1 MSEAPM
7 DDVPQPPRPEP
18 QPTLVVAGPDRGGPI
33 RLTAVV
39 PCCDEAD
46 GIDLA
51 YQRIATELSRYDD
64 VELLFVDDGSTD
76 RTLDRIKT
84 FADADPRVFYLSFTR
99 NFGLEAAFAAGFK
112 YASKDWVVQ
121 LDADLQSPPAEVH
134 KLMAKAL
141 EGWDVVFGIRSDR
154 HDPLPRRLGSR
165 MQHWF
170 ARRVLGIDLPQGAS
184 SFRVVRASVAK
195 KIAAAELPMPYFLAT
210 VPRVGA
216 RWTVVPTEHRPRT
229 RGRSK
234 FSPGRLLAHSI
245 ELFVGFSVR
254 PLAALPVLA
263 AVLAAATAL
272 GAVAVATGRLG
283 AAGAADAALAVGTL
297 NLVTLAVIGGYLFRL
312 VRGQPRLA
320 RYYVR
325 EANLPLAPEDDLYE
339 HERGRAQPT
348 RRQPATRAKSLVIL
362 GGGTDQVPAYKAA
375 RRLGCRVVGV
385 DRRADAPAA
394 LLADRFLR
402 VSTRD
407 AAGILRR
414 LGAEPVDGVLA
425 PAGDAA
431 HPSLQALRQHFAT
444 PSRASAT
451 ATLASVDKGFFHDI
465 VERLGFPR
473 YGYVESPSAAQL
485 LARAG
490 RLRFPLVVK
499 PADSSG
505 SKGLSLVEDV
515 GALPAAIDEAAT
527 WSLGGAVIA
536 EELIRGRH
544 FSAECFVDQGE
555 LRLAAISERT
565 LTPPPRLITVSHR
578 LPARLD
584 GHTSARLQA
593 MLATLCRGL
602 EIVGGPVNFD
612 FVVDHAGTVYF
623 VEVGARSG
631 GNGMTELI
639 RAVYGVDVLEAAIL
653 VALGEPV
660 ALAPRPPRTI
670 ALLHVLQVDEAGVL
684 TQVEGVELAARHPAV
699 AHVELLRGVGSA
711 VEPYTQAAN
720 KLGYVVVTGAEP
732 AAAEAALAE
741 VLDAIKLRV
750 RPGTARQ
757 PVEGSVV

>member
-1 MSEAPM
+1 MC
-7 DDVPQPPRPEP
+7 DHVPQPPRPEP
-18 QPTLVVAGPDRGGPI
+18 QSTQVPATLDGGGPI
-33 RLTAVV
+33 RVTAVV

-51 YQRIATELSRYDD
+51 YERIATELSRYDD

-76 RTLDRIKT
+76 GTLDRIKA
-84 FADADPRVFYLSFTR
+84 FADANRRVFYLSFTR

-141 EGWDVVFGIRSDR
+141 EGWDVVFGIRTDR

-170 ARRVLGIDLPQGAS
+170 ARRALGIELPQGAS
-184 SFRVVRASVAK
+184 SFRVVRASVAR

-216 RWTVVPTEHRPRT
+216 RWTAVPTEHQPRT

-234 FSPGRLLAHSI
+234 FSPGRLLAHTI
-245 ELFVGFSVR
+245 ELFLGFSVR

-263 AVLAAATAL
+263 GVLAAATAL
-272 GAVAVATGRLG
+272 GAAAVATGRLG
-283 AAGAADAALAVGTL
+283 AAGAADAALAAGAL
-297 NLVTLAVIGGYLFRL
+297 NLIALGVIAGYLFRV

-320 RYYVR
+320 RFYVR

-339 HERGRAQPT
+339 HERGRVQPI
-348 RRQPATRAKSLVIL
+348 RRQLATRPKSLVIL

-375 RRLGCRVVGV
+375 RRLGCRMIGV

-394 LLADRFLR
+394 SLADRFLH

-407 AAGILRR
+407 AAAILRG

-444 PSRASAT
+444 PFRASAT
-451 ATLASVDKGFFHDI
+451 ATLASVDKGFFHDV
-465 VERLGFPR
+465 VERLGLPR
-473 YGYVESPSAAQL
+473 YGYVESPSTAEL
-485 LARAG
+485 LARA
-490 RLRFPLVVK
+490 RHLRFPLVVK

-515 GALPAAIDEAAT
+515 GSLPAAIDQAAT

-536 EELIRGRH
+536 EELIPGRH
-544 FSAECFVDQGE
+544 FSAECFVDRGQP
-555 LRLAAISERT
+555 RLAAISERT
-565 LTPPPRLITVSHR
+565 LTPPPRLITVSHQ
-578 LPARLD
+578 LPAPLD
-584 GHTSARLQA
+584 GHTSDRLQA
-593 MLATLCRGL
+593 MLATLCSAL
-602 EIVGGPVNFD
+602 EITVGPVNFD
-612 FVVDHAGTVYF
+612 FVVDEAGTIYF
-623 VEVGARSG
+623 IEAGARSG

-653 VALGEPV
+653 AALGEPV
-660 ALAPRPPRTI
+660 ALAPQPPRTV
-670 ALLHVLQVDEAGVL
+670 AMLHVLQADEAGVL
-684 TQVEGVELAARHPAV
+684 TSVEGLDLAARHPAV
-699 AHVELLRGVGSA
+699 AHVELLRRVGST
-711 VEPYTQAAN
+711 VQPYTQAAN

-741 VLDAIKLRV
+741 VLDAIKPHV
-750 RPGTARQ
+750 CP
-757 PVEGSVV
+757 EGHGNQWKGA

>member
-1 MSEAPM
+1 MC

-18 QPTLVVAGPDRGGPI
+18 QSTQVPVTLDGVEPI
-33 RLTAVV
+33 RVTAVV

-51 YQRIATELSRYDD
+51 YQRIAAELSRYDD

-76 RTLDRIKT
+76 GTLDRIKA
-84 FADADPRVFYLSFTR
+84 FAHADRRVFYLSFTR

-134 KLMAKAL
+134 KLIAKAL
-141 EGWDVVFGIRSDR
+141 EGWDVVFGIRTDR

-170 ARRVLGIDLPQGAS
+170 ARRVLGIELPQGAS
-184 SFRVVRASVAK
+184 SFRVVRASVAR

-234 FSPGRLLAHSI
+234 FSPGRLLAHTI

-283 AAGAADAALAVGTL
+283 AAGAADAALAAGTL

-320 RYYVR
+320 RFYVR

-339 HERGRAQPT
+339 HERDRAGPA
-348 RRQPATRAKSLVIL
+348 RRLAARPRSLVIL
-362 GGGTDQVPAYKAA
+362 GGGTDQVPAYRAA

-394 LLADRFLR
+394 PLADRFLR

-407 AAGILRR
+407 VAGILRC

-444 PSRASAT
+444 PFRASAT
-451 ATLASVDKGFFHDI
+451 ATLASVDKGFFHDV
-465 VERLGFPR
+465 VERIGFPH
-473 YGYVESPSAAQL
+473 YGYVESASAAQL

-515 GALPAAIDEAAT
+515 GALPAAIEEAAS

-544 FSAECFVDQGE
+544 FSAECFVDRGE
-555 LRLAAISERT
+555 LRLAAISERA

-584 GHTSARLQA
+584 APTSARLEA

-602 EIVGGPVNFD
+602 EIAWGPVNFD
-612 FVVDHAGTVYF
+612 FVVDDAGTVYF
-623 VEVGARSG
+623 VEAGARSG

-660 ALAPRPPRTI
+660 ALATRPPRTI

-684 TQVEGVELAARHPAV
+684 TQVDGVELAARHPAV

-720 KLGYVVVTGAEP
+720 KLGYVVVTAAEP

-741 VLDAIKLRV
+741 VLDGIKLHV
-750 RPGTARQ
+750 CPEGARQ
-757 PVEGSVV
+757 PVEGGVV